1 MSVPLS
7 VRKGRANLV
16 IGLYA
21 IGKSVDQI
29 QKITGVTKATIQ
41 NYAKEFEEGKKESLE
56 SFKGKAFSSAAP
68 LCRLV
73 GFITAL
79 HPRS

>member
-16 IGLYA
+16 IGLYVQ
-21 IGKSVDQI
+21 GKSVDQI
-29 QKITGVTKATIQ
+29 QKLTGVGKATIQ
-41 NYAKEFEEGKKESLE
+41 NYAKEFENGKKETIE
-56 SFKGKAFSSAAP
+56 SFKGKTFSSAAP
-68 LCRLV
+68 LCQLV

-79 HPRS
+79 HGP